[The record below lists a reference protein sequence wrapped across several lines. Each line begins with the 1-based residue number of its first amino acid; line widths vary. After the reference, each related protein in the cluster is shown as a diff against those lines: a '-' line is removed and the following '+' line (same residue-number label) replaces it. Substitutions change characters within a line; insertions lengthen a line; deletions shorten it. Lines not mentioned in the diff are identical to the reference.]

1 MEMPVPLESLTWDN
15 LTPATLWAEL
25 DVETRRLAARS
36 VYGTDEADAASRAE
50 ADAAIASALRF
61 RRSAVA
67 RLPIEKRI
75 DYLVRAVR
83 PDDSLA
89 GSLLC
94 ALHLRQH
101 KKMLGEFLD
110 ALEIPQE
117 DGVITTD
124 APIDP
129 PQAAVLRPAVA
140 RLRQSYPPAEV
151 QLYLATLLAMDP
163 GVWGNLAEIARPRA

>member
-1 MEMPVPLESLTWDN
+1 MTVSLESLPWDN

-36 VYGTDEADAASRAE
+36 VYDPGGDDVVSRAE
-50 ADAAIASALRF
+50 ANAAIASALRF
-61 RRSAVA
+61 RRSAVG

-75 DYLVRAVR
+75 DYLVRAVH

-89 GSLLC
+89 GKLLR
-94 ALHLRQH
+94 ALHLTQR
-101 KKMLGEFLD
+101 KKMLAEFLD
-110 ALEIPQE
+110 ALEIPQQ
-117 DGVITTD
+117 DGVIETD

-129 PQAAVLRPAVA
+129 PNAAKLRPAVT
-140 RLRQSYPPAEV
+140 RLRQSFPPAEV

-163 GVWGNLAEIARPRA
+163 GVWGDLAELVRPCA